1 MTTSAISAIDL
12 ALWDIK
18 GKVLKAPAYELL
30 GGKSHDKIRMYANGW
45 PRNRNTAEGIAEG
58 VKGLVDQG
66 YTALKL
72 YPFGGEQIAKI
83 DRIEHGVALVEA
95 TRQAAGPRT
104 EIGIDIRAR
113 LNIWSARR
121 VAQELSRLYCLDGK
135 TNSVG

>member
-1 MTTSAISAIDL
+1 MTTSAINAIDL

-18 GKVLKAPAYELL
+18 GKVLKVPAYELL

-58 VKGLVDQG
+58 VKRLVDQG

-95 TRQAAGPRT
+95 TRQAADR
-104 EIGIDIRAR
+104 
-113 LNIWSARR
+113 
-121 VAQELSRLYCLDGK
+121 K
-135 TNSVG
+135 SVV

>member
-1 MTTSAISAIDL
+1 M
-12 ALWDIK
+12 K
-18 GKVLKAPAYELL
+18 
-30 GGKSHDKIRMYANGW
+30 R
-45 PRNRNTAEGIAEG
+45 
-58 VKGLVDQG
+58 LVDQG
-66 YTALKL
+66 YIALKL
-72 YPFGGEQIAKI
+72 YPFGGEQVAKT

-95 TRQAAGPRT
+95 TRQAAGPQT